1 MKFKISKKQLDYKNN
16 NQYEYQIILMQE
28 SIIEYRFFKNMHFIN
43 EKKLFLI
50 ICIIYISKNVLISLL
65 NHYLLIYLN

>member
-1 MKFKISKKQLDYKNN
+1 MKFKISNKQLDYKNN
-16 NQYEYQIILMQE
+16 NQYEHQIILMQE
-28 SIIEYRFFKNMHFIN
+28 SIIEYRFLKNMRFIN

-50 ICIIYISKNVLISLL
+50 ICIFYISKNVLISLL